1 MRNSL
6 NTNTEKID
14 LLYDLALANDIPVD
28 EECPE
33 DIVSMSVKLPNG
45 MKIVSLSNGD
55 REDST
60 RLERFAHEMG
70 HCMTDS
76 FYAGYSCFELRAKH
90 ENRANEWAVHELIP
104 FEELCE
110 AVRLG
115 YRELWELAE
124 YFDVSA
130 AFVKKAIK
138 IYEQEGLKVTPELY
152 EEY

>member
-45 MKIVSLSNGD
+45 MKIVSLSNED

-76 FYAGYSCFELRAKH
+76 FYEGYSCFELRAKH
-90 ENRANEWAVHELIP
+90 ENRANEWATETLIP
-104 FEELCE
+104 FDELCA
-110 AVRLG
+110 AVKCG

-124 YFDVSA
+124 YFDVSCK
-130 AFVKKAIK
+130 FVKRSIK
-138 IYEQEGLKVTPELY
+138 LYERKGLRVPCELY